1 MLNLFSWV
9 TKRPFFKGLSS
20 ILLSL
25 TIVACSDTDGPPED
39 LYGTAATG
47 AATQGTVFVVDSVGD
62 ELSRPINADGSFRF
76 DVRGM
81 TAPFMLKTVA
91 DNGVDPDLFSY
102 SAEVNV
108 AVNITPLTNLALYIV
123 NANADPGVL
132 YNSWSSS
139 FVNIAAADVI
149 NAQATV
155 NANLATQYTAFS
167 IDPFTYDFFATRF
180 AANGTSID
188 ALLDVMTVDFLAN
201 TIEIVG
207 VAPITLNYGIPV
219 DGYDIGGDSVV
230 LAGAYSL
237 VMNVEVDGLL
247 SSDLLLSVNL
257 PVSSVPT
264 PIGNT
269 QFVEDTFSSFYGS
282 VGSILINS
290 VDVTVTVDVD
300 TLVETTVA
308 IVNATITTL
317 DNGDVAYIATYTYT
331 PNP

>member
-108 AVNITPLTNLALYIV
+108 AVNITPLTNLAMVITYGDIDLSSLYL
-123 NANADPGVL
+123 A
-132 YNSWSSS
+132 WSSS
-139 FVNIAAADVI
+139 FSSIVAADVI

-155 NANLATQYTAFS
+155 NANLVTQYTAFS
-167 IDPFTYDFFATRF
+167 IDPLTYDFFTTRF
-180 AANGTSID
+180 AANSTSID
-188 ALLDVMTVDFLAN
+188 ALLDVMTVDLLAN

-207 VAPITLNYGIPV
+207 VAPIALDYGIPIV
-219 DGYDIGGDSVV
+219 GYDIGGDAV
-230 LAGAYSL
+230 AATGAYSL
-237 VMNVEVDGLL
+237 SMNVEVDGLL
-247 SSDLLLSVNL
+247 SSDLLLSINL
-257 PVSSVPT
+257 PASSVPVV
-264 PIGNT
+264 GST
-269 QFVEDTFSSFYGS
+269 QIVEDTFSSFYGS